1 MSAPLDQ
8 VRLGV
13 VGLRNIGRAHL
24 AQAAGLPG
32 VRVTAVADTDGER
45 RASAQAEFRVPH
57 AFQDA
62 QALFD
67 HPEVDAVVL
76 AVPTHLHE
84 PLTVAALEAGKHVL
98 VEKPIA
104 HSADAARRMLRARD
118 AAERVLMVGM
128 NLRFIPGFAA
138 LKAALDAGA
147 TGDLQYVQAQWTR
160 QRFSVLWQRGDW
172 GGRRALAGGGPLL
185 DLGSHKLDQALSL
198 LDFPPVLSV
207 DGATFA
213 GIGAAQAE
221 AQGRVYELEDLG
233 VGLVRLAGGRS
244 ISLEAS
250 YFQHTP
256 GAETQA
262 LWLYGT
268 RGAAAVLDF
277 EPKLFVDT
285 PDGLVERPLDP
296 LADAPRTAVEH
307 FVRVLRGQENL
318 SSTAEQGLTVLR
330 VIEGLYTSAE
340 RGEAVRLD
348 APAAPHEPV

>member
-1 MSAPLDQ
+1 MSAPLGP

-32 VRVTAVADTDGER
+32 VRITAVADTDGER
-45 RASAQAEFRVPH
+45 RASAQAEFGVPH
-57 AFQDA
+57 AFSDA

-104 HSADAARRMLRARD
+104 HSAEAARRMIRARD
-118 AAERVLMVGM
+118 AAGRVLMVGM
-128 NLRFIPGFAA
+128 NLRFLPGFAA
-138 LKAALDAGA
+138 LKAALDGGA
-147 TGDLQYVQAQWTR
+147 IGDLQYVRAQWTR
-160 QRFSVLWQRGDW
+160 QRFGVLWQRGDW

-185 DLGSHKLDQALSL
+185 DLGSHKLDQALHL
-198 LDFPPVLSV
+198 LGFPAVLGV

-213 GIGAAQAE
+213 GIGAAQAG
-221 AQGRVYELEDLG
+221 AQGREYELEDLG
-233 VGLVRLAGGRS
+233 VGLVRLAGGRA

-256 GAETQA
+256 EAETQT

-268 RGAAAVLDF
+268 RGAAAVLGF
-277 EPKLFVDT
+277 ESKLFVDM
-285 PDGLVERPLDP
+285 PEGLVERPLDP
-296 LADAPRTAVEH
+296 LPNTPGTAVEH
-307 FVRVLRGQENL
+307 FVRVLRGQEPL
-318 SSTAEQGLTVLR
+318 SSTAEQGLTVLW
-330 VIEGLYTSAE
+330 VIEALYHSAE
-340 RGEAVRLD
+340 HGEALWLD
-348 APAAPHEPV
+348 TAAPSPSLA